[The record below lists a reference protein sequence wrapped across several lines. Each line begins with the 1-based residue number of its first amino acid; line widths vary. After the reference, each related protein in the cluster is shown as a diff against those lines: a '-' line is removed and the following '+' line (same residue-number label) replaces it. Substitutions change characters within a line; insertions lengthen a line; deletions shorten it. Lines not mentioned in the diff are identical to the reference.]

1 MGTKEF
7 KIQVIF
13 NIEKDAPLRS
23 ILFYS
28 RKYNVDLEISKVVA
42 RRIKD
47 YQYNTYKQ
55 TLRYYYIDGKFN

>member
-7 KIQVIF
+7 KIQFIF
-13 NIEKDAPLRS
+13 NLEKDAPLRS
-23 ILFYS
+23 IAFYS